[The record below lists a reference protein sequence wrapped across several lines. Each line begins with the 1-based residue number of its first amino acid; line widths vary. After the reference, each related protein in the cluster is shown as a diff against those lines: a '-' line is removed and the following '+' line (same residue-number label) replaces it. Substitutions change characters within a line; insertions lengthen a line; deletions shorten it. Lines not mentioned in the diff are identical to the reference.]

1 MRCFITRNPPRPLLV
16 LSNKAGSIML
26 VDLSSRKCIAELC
39 APQSIH
45 EVEVVQKDD
54 TTDVLLTS
62 FTGAQW
68 IIPLENGGRSLTEV
82 LTTCIPS
89 EFRKIEPSSSHL
101 GLCTDGVTVLDS
113 VGCSVELHTS
123 FTTVGG
129 VPKKRYKVPP
139 DTWMVHY
146 TGNVLFAV
154 SKQAEVRSAVHFGL
168 SAVRLEF
175 SIIKGACEWRPL
187 GFVSLSLRPARLPSC
202 LLINER
208 GLIRIVQ
215 SPSCP
220 LENVAAEFLFRVPS
234 FCLPTIQQ
242 VAKACSIDGSQLKRS
257 VIPTLLLARRG
268 KTLSPTDFS
277 HLLFMAKTV
286 EISMENLVDL
296 FATYQQEEQLLP
308 ELLRVVEADN
318 RSPLRKR
325 VVELYVRKSEGVAG
339 NSSDEPYRKSD
350 GRLGIDNELSAF
362 LSRHAD
368 LDQGAKSC
376 AEAQLWRSATLLAS
390 RQKTNQADV
399 LRVLVRNGARF
410 WSTAAP
416 SARSLM
422 MTCASNLDWSE
433 LTEQEVGVLVSHLC
447 EWQAVLNSIAHH
459 ETCLRLSTKYSAMFP
474 KHCSILYLISAMY
487 IISDKAAWTQEND
500 APCRSISCGVNGSA
514 AITSDGDLVV
524 WGDFTNQQNRPFE
537 SSEVPNKTARKS
549 TLEISSSPKR
559 SRVQQLPHS
568 VHVEGR
574 PRVVCCGAEHIL
586 VLTSAG
592 RLFSWGRNRFGQC
605 GVGHCQPVLEP
616 QLVEGNWGSVRELSA
631 GQFHSAILNT
641 KGQVWMF
648 GWGVWGQLGLGGRH
662 IKDCQSP
669 TLVTQLN
676 EPIKAVNCGRVHTV
690 LLTESGKVLVAGS
703 GSYGQMGTDED
714 VKKQYDFRP
723 LPVPENLT
731 FVKIAT
737 SFYHSIAIT
746 DGGRIF
752 EWGRNPQEVKM
763 RMFVVRRLRMA
774 QLKRMADEEGEEMPL
789 PNMEKPKILLPMD
802 APRDDLGIREVLHLL
817 DGPVVEAAT
826 GLSHSAV
833 VTDQGSLFTWG
844 KALDYQ
850 LGHGNK
856 TERSEPHILFDPRD
870 VKWELVSCGGNHTI
884 AASKDGRTFGWGRND
899 FAQCGVPS
907 EKASSL
913 TRKYFYQPPKD
924 GSAKRCVS
932 LPDDSSYITKPTLIP
947 QVELRFTEEDGLASS
962 FDQKQLMTHLRGC
975 DLPTLQAVSRHFLAR
990 QSNDSTKAKCSNV
1003 ECSVPIALV
1012 HLMSGNVL
1020 AAIEQIGRARAASVD
1035 AKTDPSLRTVA
1046 GLAWEVVANHE
1057 DCQSRQILTAAF
1069 KYLPITNVQKRNSQ
1083 LRRLWP
1089 MVWDEPGVQ
1098 DRLSAEEKLDIL
1110 QTWVAPTKSVTS
1122 VEIPGAALRS
1132 ASNNSLSRV
1141 RVWARCNH
1149 VEPAVVGVAASDCS
1163 ACAEEWTETV
1173 RTTLGTN

>member
-16 LSNKAGSIML
+16 LSNKVCVALLFFIFVITAGSIML

-82 LTTCIPS
+82 LTACIPS

-129 VPKKRYKVPP
+129 VPKKRYKV
-139 DTWMVHY
+139 
-146 TGNVLFAV
+146 A
-154 SKQAEVRSAVHFGL
+154 L

-202 LLINER
+202 LLISER

-537 SSEVPNKTARKS
+537 SSGLALS
-549 TLEISSSPKR
+549 
-559 SRVQQLPHS
+559 
-568 VHVEGR
+568 
-574 PRVVCCGAEHIL
+574 
-586 VLTSAG
+586 
-592 RLFSWGRNRFGQC
+592 LFSLLSTCFG
-605 GVGHCQPVLEP
+605 L
-616 QLVEGNWGSVRELSA
+616 LLYNL
-631 GQFHSAILNT
+631 F
-641 KGQVWMF
+641 
-648 GWGVWGQLGLGGRH
+648 LGYYN
-662 IKDCQSP
+662 I
-669 TLVTQLN
+669 
-676 EPIKAVNCGRVHTV
+676 
-690 LLTESGKVLVAGS
+690 
-703 GSYGQMGTDED
+703 
-714 VKKQYDFRP
+714 
-723 LPVPENLT
+723 
-731 FVKIAT
+731 
-737 SFYHSIAIT
+737 
-746 DGGRIF
+746 IF
-752 EWGRNPQEVKM
+752 E
-763 RMFVVRRLRMA
+763 
-774 QLKRMADEEGEEMPL
+774 
-789 PNMEKPKILLPMD
+789 
-802 APRDDLGIREVLHLL
+802 
-817 DGPVVEAAT
+817 
-826 GLSHSAV
+826 
-833 VTDQGSLFTWG
+833 
-844 KALDYQ
+844 
-850 LGHGNK
+850 
-856 TERSEPHILFDPRD
+856 
-870 VKWELVSCGGNHTI
+870 
-884 AASKDGRTFGWGRND
+884 
-899 FAQCGVPS
+899 
-907 EKASSL
+907 
-913 TRKYFYQPPKD
+913 
-924 GSAKRCVS
+924 
-932 LPDDSSYITKPTLIP
+932 
-947 QVELRFTEEDGLASS
+947 
-962 FDQKQLMTHLRGC
+962 
-975 DLPTLQAVSRHFLAR
+975 
-990 QSNDSTKAKCSNV
+990 
-1003 ECSVPIALV
+1003 
-1012 HLMSGNVL
+1012 
-1020 AAIEQIGRARAASVD
+1020 
-1035 AKTDPSLRTVA
+1035 
-1046 GLAWEVVANHE
+1046 
-1057 DCQSRQILTAAF
+1057 
-1069 KYLPITNVQKRNSQ
+1069 
-1083 LRRLWP
+1083 
-1089 MVWDEPGVQ
+1089 
-1098 DRLSAEEKLDIL
+1098 
-1110 QTWVAPTKSVTS
+1110 
-1122 VEIPGAALRS
+1122 
-1132 ASNNSLSRV
+1132 
-1141 RVWARCNH
+1141 
-1149 VEPAVVGVAASDCS
+1149 
-1163 ACAEEWTETV
+1163 
-1173 RTTLGTN
+1173 